1 MLGAKLVTVVRV
13 RCGTAVARLQPYEEA
28 SPHKK
33 VSETEGSGLDS
44 DNKHSLPQFLDDS
57 ITCTQARQNQTN
69 TSQSLNS
76 ATQLH
81 RQYIHNGQDSKAQE
95 EAYASLHKRQF
106 PIVKTASDTPPE
118 AAPHSRAARRAASPS
133 IPVPEVKRTRSTSP
147 KPSEA
152 KHHVLSTQNAGI
164 SKRKNTKMTRAQRVR
179 AEKAMERAA
188 DDMDKWEK
196 KKAKSI
202 EKARGIKER
211 AKVWDDIN
219 GESVSVVKKG
229 KSFAAL
235 AEDGDEEKKGK
246 ESVWVD
252 VGDDEM
258 DDAEK
263 NGAVQAVEPEK
274 TTSVAPP
281 VEEDELL

>member
-1 MLGAKLVTVVRV
+1 MAKTAKL
-13 RCGTAVARLQPYEEA
+13 
-28 SPHKK
+28 KK
-33 VSETEGSGLDS
+33 
-44 DNKHSLPQFLDDS
+44 KQ
-57 ITCTQARQNQTN
+57 
-69 TSQSLNS
+69 
-76 ATQLH
+76 
-81 RQYIHNGQDSKAQE
+81 
-95 EAYASLHKRQF
+95 
-106 PIVKTASDTPPE
+106 

-133 IPVPEVKRTRSTSP
+133 LPIALPPRARSSSP

-152 KHHVLSTQNAGI
+152 KPHILSAQSGGI

-219 GESVSVVKKG
+219 GDAEGVVGKKG
-229 KSFAAL
+229 KGAFAGL
-235 AEDGDEEKKGK
+235 QDEGDELDKNGK
-246 ESVWVD
+246 SVWVD
-252 VGDDEM
+252 MKEGDAEM
-258 DDAEK
+258 DEVAGSETGEDKVVA
-263 NGAVQAVEPEK
+263 
-274 TTSVAPP
+274 SVAPA